1 MVELVLYLLHEKI
14 FVFLGFKELVILTLI
29 ILCGILVVV
38 QSFLLELFRRVK
50 SIHEFI
56 ILSLDLTLRF
66 CLLSALTIL
75 SLCCLA
81 VTLACGALLLVK
93 EK

>member
-14 FVFLGFKELVILTLI
+14 FVFLGFKELVILTLVI
-29 ILCGILVVV
+29 ARGIFDVM
-38 QSFLLELFRRVK
+38 QSLLFELLRRVE

-56 ILSLDLTLRF
+56 VLSLELTLGF

-75 SLCCLA
+75 SLSCLA
-81 VTLACGALLLVK
+81 ATLVCGALLLVK